1 MAKDQT
7 ERGKKE
13 KNAIFHIISQ
23 KEATRGKV
31 EGNER
36 IFSTTENDE
45 KSSVIHS
52 RIFFRHFQFI
62 RWKDGESMRGFTC
75 TYFNEFFTSC
85 FYFYFYKI
93 GTA

>member
-7 ERGKKE
+7 ERGKKGE

-23 KEATRGKV
+23 EEATRGKV

-36 IFSTTENDE
+36 IFSTRENDE

-52 RIFFRHFQFI
+52 RIFFSAFSI
-62 RWKDGESMRGFTC
+62 
-75 TYFNEFFTSC
+75 
-85 FYFYFYKI
+85 YKMKRCRK
-93 GTA
+93 